1 MEAVKREGTLV
12 TFKIDFPVKYSGA
25 YKIGFR
31 LFPKNANLP
40 HRMDFAYTRWF

>member
-1 MEAVKREGTLV
+1 
-12 TFKIDFPVKYSGA
+12 VKYSGA